1 MKKGTKKTG
10 EGNVVQGNA
19 GETTVVS
26 GQNSRPAIPSIH
38 DTTFDSGLM
47 GRLGLYESILD
58 GLTCGVWVSDRED
71 VICYANKAMEMIAG
85 VTHQKLLGYNV
96 LSDSSENT
104 IDYFRQYYQEA
115 KKVLQSVHYSEIPVV
130 TPAGRQTYQSGWFI
144 PRHNNGTYDGMV
156 CILEDITNQREI
168 KEALIKSEAKY
179 QEIVENVNSI
189 IIRMDLRG
197 NVTFLN
203 RFAQDFFGFREA
215 EILSRNAVGTIIPE
229 KKTAVR
235 SFREMIANIGKDPGM
250 YANWEFEN
258 IRKDGGSA
266 WISWTNKAVTDADGE
281 ISEVLCVGND
291 ITELKYNERLLKK
304 CRNDLEK
311 KVELRTAQLVEA
323 NKRLQH
329 EIHEYKWIEERLR
342 NSEYKYRLVV
352 ENANE
357 AIMVVQDGMCRY
369 INPKTEKITGY
380 SKEELTANPFI
391 KLLVHPHDQQMV
403 LGRYLKLLK
412 GDSLPS
418 VYSFRIVDKFGNI
431 KWLEVNSVL
440 IDWMGRPASLAFC
453 SNITERKR
461 SEERLRLLE
470 SAFHQAKDSIIIT
483 TTGTNYPSSEIVFVN
498 PAFTKLT
505 GYTAEEVMEN
515 PSIILQGPKTDGA
528 EWLKLE
534 TDKTG
539 GKAFYVETVNY
550 QKGGARINLEWQITP
565 IRDDEGRI
573 THFALIHRDI
583 TERKKAEEK
592 LLAYQKQLSSLA
604 SELLLAEEKERR
616 RIATMLHDH
625 IGQSLAMAKIQ
636 MGVLSDSLDSDRY
649 DSLLSDIRSLIEKS
663 IQYTK
668 SLTFELSPPI
678 LYELGFELAIEWLG
692 EQIQKHHKINFEF
705 HFDEKPKPLNRDVSV
720 LMFQAVRELSMNIV
734 KHAHAQRV
742 EVLIKRE
749 GKRMLVSI
757 KDDGVGFDISEIDRT
772 KSFGFFSIHERLK
785 HFGGTFFV
793 DTKPGLGTLVVLT
806 APVEVEEETDED

>member
-323 NKRLQH
+323 
-329 EIHEYKWIEERLR
+329 
-342 NSEYKYRLVV
+342 
-352 ENANE
+352 
-357 AIMVVQDGMCRY
+357 
-369 INPKTEKITGY
+369 
-380 SKEELTANPFI
+380 
-391 KLLVHPHDQQMV
+391 
-403 LGRYLKLLK
+403 
-412 GDSLPS
+412 
-418 VYSFRIVDKFGNI
+418 
-431 KWLEVNSVL
+431 
-440 IDWMGRPASLAFC
+440 
-453 SNITERKR
+453 
-461 SEERLRLLE
+461 
-470 SAFHQAKDSIIIT
+470 
-483 TTGTNYPSSEIVFVN
+483 
-498 PAFTKLT
+498 
-505 GYTAEEVMEN
+505 
-515 PSIILQGPKTDGA
+515 
-528 EWLKLE
+528 
-534 TDKTG
+534 
-539 GKAFYVETVNY
+539 
-550 QKGGARINLEWQITP
+550 
-565 IRDDEGRI
+565 
-573 THFALIHRDI
+573 
-583 TERKKAEEK
+583 
-592 LLAYQKQLSSLA
+592 
-604 SELLLAEEKERR
+604 
-616 RIATMLHDH
+616 
-625 IGQSLAMAKIQ
+625 
-636 MGVLSDSLDSDRY
+636 
-649 DSLLSDIRSLIEKS
+649 
-663 IQYTK
+663 
-668 SLTFELSPPI
+668 
-678 LYELGFELAIEWLG
+678 
-692 EQIQKHHKINFEF
+692 
-705 HFDEKPKPLNRDVSV
+705 
-720 LMFQAVRELSMNIV
+720 
-734 KHAHAQRV
+734 
-742 EVLIKRE
+742 
-749 GKRMLVSI
+749 
-757 KDDGVGFDISEIDRT
+757 
-772 KSFGFFSIHERLK
+772 
-785 HFGGTFFV
+785 
-793 DTKPGLGTLVVLT
+793 
-806 APVEVEEETDED
+806 